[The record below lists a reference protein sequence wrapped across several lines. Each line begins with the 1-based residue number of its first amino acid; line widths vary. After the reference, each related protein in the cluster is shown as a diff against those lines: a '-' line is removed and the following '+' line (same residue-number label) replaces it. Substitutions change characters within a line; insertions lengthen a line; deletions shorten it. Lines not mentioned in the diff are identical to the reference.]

1 MHVQLP
7 LKWELGPL
15 LNERDLENALLF
27 CLCLKLRCQI
37 QASMVSVSIAHAFSL
52 VVVVM
57 VFHGGLT
64 FGPRLSWPKV

>member
-1 MHVQLP
+1 
-7 LKWELGPL
+7 
-15 LNERDLENALLF
+15 
-27 CLCLKLRCQI
+27 
-37 QASMVSVSIAHAFSL
+37 MVSVSIAHAFSL